1 MPTIPDQ
8 IIGHTQVQGQ
18 LLADIAH
25 GNISHAYLFIG
36 PPHLGKSTVARWF
49 MWRILA
55 DGKPPEELRSIKD
68 SVERLI
74 HPDLLSLDALWM
86 KDVQEDWSIIG
97 QSSNVSQQHR
107 AKASQPPKTDTI
119 GIDDVRL
126 LQGRLF
132 ETGSSDHLCCFIRS
146 IERMQTPAATAFL
159 KILEEPPPRVVFI
172 LTAESEHAL
181 LPTIISRTRVLHFHP
196 LPQSELR
203 PLLQA
208 DEGDDEA
215 FALHLSQG
223 APGAFLRLIG
233 DPDTLRAKRQLH
245 GEAKR
250 FWQARSLLEHLSCVT
265 AYADAKKDIDELLL
279 HLGLTLREFPEDS
292 KRPAMMHAYMQL
304 LSGLRTNAHRGL
316 LLERFALAVHSLRC

>member
-18 LLADIAH
+18 LLSDIAH

-55 DGKPPEELRSIKD
+55 DGKPSEELRSIKD

-74 HPDLLSLDALWM
+74 HPDLLSLDALWV

-107 AKASQPPKTDTI
+107 AKANPAPKTDTI

-132 ETGSSDHLCCFIRS
+132 ETGSSSHLCCFIRS
-146 IERMQTPAATAFL
+146 IERMQAPAATAFL

-181 LPTIISRTRVLHFHP
+181 LPTIVSRARLLRFHP

-203 PLLQA
+203 SLLKA
-208 DEGDDEA
+208 GGGDDEA
-215 FALHLSQG
+215 FALHLAQG
-223 APGAFLRLIG
+223 APGAFMRLID
-233 DPDTLRAKRQLH
+233 DPDALRAKRQLH
-245 GEAKR
+245 SEAKR
-250 FWQARSLLEHLSCVT
+250 FWQARSLLEHLSCIMP
-265 AYADAKKDIDELLL
+265 YADAKKDIDELLW
-279 HLGLTLREFPEDS
+279 HLGLTLREFPEDA

-316 LLERFALAVHSLRC
+316 LLERFALATHSFRC